1 MVSCEPSPGLL
12 GRHQAFAVGQAWL
25 GSQVR
30 GRLLLAPSYHLLRPE
45 GWHHW
50 EGGWVLSRVEKRGE
64 GGPKEQGWVEGWW
77 ARAGGGAVR
86 PAVVQRAGLR

>member
-30 GRLLLAPSYHLLRPE
+30 GRLLLALSYHLLRPE

-50 EGGWVLSRVEKRGE
+50 EGGWCYQEWRKEGK
-64 GGPKEQGWVEGWW
+64 GGPEEQGWVEGWW